1 MYILVAFSG
10 GFDETIYLK
19 YNILSSKEYNRS
31 WCYIN
36 YKKDWNIKKIK
47 DILLNEEEVSYYNGL
62 LNRSYDRLQIN
73 TENIKPLTK
82 KNILKEI
89 NSYMSLKEII

>member
-31 WCYIN
+31 WCCIN
-36 YKKDWNIKKIK
+36 YKKDWNIK

-62 LNRSYDRLQIN
+62 LNRSYDRLKIN

-89 NSYMSLKEII
+89 NSYISLKEII